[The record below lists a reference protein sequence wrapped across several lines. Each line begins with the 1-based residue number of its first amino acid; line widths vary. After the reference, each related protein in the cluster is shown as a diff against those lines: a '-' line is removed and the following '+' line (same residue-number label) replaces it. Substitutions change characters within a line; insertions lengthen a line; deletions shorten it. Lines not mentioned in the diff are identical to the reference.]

1 MLAFLSRRF
10 RRWVLVA
17 VAVPVV
23 AWLLDRA
30 GGAVERRRPGS
41 RAGRTLR
48 ESGGWLRHGRGDRR
62 RRRAAGR

>member
-10 RRWVLVA
+10 RRWLLVA
-17 VAVPVV
+17 VAVPLI

-48 ESGGWLRHGRGDRR
+48 QTGGRLRGSRRGRGQRTI
-62 RRRAAGR
+62 GW

>member
-10 RRWVLVA
+10 RRWLLVA
-17 VAVPVV
+17 VAVPLV

-30 GGAVERRRPGS
+30 GVAVERRRPGS

-48 ESGGWLRHGRGDRR
+48 QTGGLMGGNRGRR
-62 RRRAAGR
+62 RGVGW

>member
-1 MLAFLSRRF
+1 MFAFLSRRF
-10 RRWVLVA
+10 RRWLVVA
-17 VAVPVV
+17 VAVPLV

-48 ESGGWLRHGRGDRR
+48 QTGGWLRGSRRGHGRRTIGW
-62 RRRAAGR
+62 